1 MKRISF
7 ACLVVAALVAGHLRP
22 TAAETVR
29 FRYLASMYF
38 DEKGA
43 GMRLPEGVAC
53 GGDGQVVVGDTGN
66 GRLLRF
72 TYRDKAVSGGSV
84 IAIPQVSAPSR
95 IQLNS
100 KGEIFALDTKQRRIV
115 RLSAEGEFRQALA
128 FDGVQPPATVV
139 PKGFA
144 IDAADNI
151 YVLDVFS
158 ARVLVLSA
166 QGKFQRSLTYPGDAG
181 FATDLAVDSAG
192 SLFLLD
198 SIRRRMFSAAKGVD
212 SFSPLGGD
220 LAGSLATMPTSVTA
234 SKGVIFVAEGSGSS
248 IVAFGRDGSFL
259 ARQLTMGWEEG
270 SLNHPSQMCITD
282 KDEVFIAD
290 RDNSRIQVFQL
301 IR

>member
-7 ACLVVAALVAGHLRP
+7 ACLVVAALVAGHLRL